1 MIKESMTIQGL
12 HVISLAL
19 TPIER
24 WEVAGRPF
32 NAASAA
38 EVRLMVT
45 LTVFAVVVLIISV
58 ILLFWTRAKYRHIA
72 KLTVTNEKLRQ
83 EIAKLNRGQVE
94 VLENIT
100 DAEPPREEIP
110 ALLNP
115 QARN

>member
-1 MIKESMTIQGL
+1 MITENMTIQGL

-24 WEVAGRPF
+24 WGVARGPF
-32 NAASAA
+32 NTASAA

-58 ILLFWTRAKYRHIA
+58 ILLFLTRAKHRHIA

-83 EIAKLNRGQVE
+83 KIAELNRGQVE
-94 VLENIT
+94 VLEDII
-100 DAEPPREEIP
+100 DAEPPRKEIP
-110 ALLNP
+110 ALNP

>member
-24 WEVAGRPF
+24 WGAARGQF
-32 NAASAA
+32 DTASAA

-45 LTVFAVVVLIISV
+45 LTVFAVVVLIISI
-58 ILLFWTRAKYRHIA
+58 ILLFWARAKYRQID
-72 KLTVTNEKLRQ
+72 KLTITNEKLRQ
-83 EIAKLNRGQVE
+83 EIAELNRGQVE

-100 DAEPPREEIP
+100 DAEPPRKEIP
-110 ALLNP
+110 ALNP

>member
-1 MIKESMTIQGL
+1 MITENMTIQGL

-24 WEVAGRPF
+24 WGVARRPL
-32 NAASAA
+32 NNIASAA

-58 ILLFWTRAKYRHIA
+58 ILLFWARAKYRHIA
-72 KLTVTNEKLRQ
+72 ELTVTNEKLRQ
-83 EIAKLNRGQVE
+83 EIAELNRGQVE
-94 VLENIT
+94 VLEDII
-100 DAEPPREEIP
+100 DAEPPRKEIP
-110 ALLNP
+110 ALNP